1 MMFGHRSVNDFKL
14 ELIGDASG
22 LERLRVSVEPRRGA
36 DPDTL
41 REDLERRTKET
52 FELSP
57 DIVILEPGLLARE
70 FEASVKAPRFID
82 LRR

>member
-1 MMFGHRSVNDFKL
+1 MNDFKL
-14 ELIGDASG
+14 ELIGDAAG

-36 DPDTL
+36 DIEGL
-41 REDLERRTKET
+41 RAELERRTKAT

-57 DIVILEPGLLARE
+57 DIVILEPGMLARE

-82 LRR
+82 LRE

>member
-1 MMFGHRSVNDFKL
+1 MNDFKL
-14 ELIGDASG
+14 ELIGDATG
-22 LERLRVSVEPRRGA
+22 LERLQVSVEPRRGA
-36 DPDTL
+36 DAAAL

-57 DIVILEPGLLARE
+57 DIVILEPGVLAGE

-82 LRR
+82 RRR